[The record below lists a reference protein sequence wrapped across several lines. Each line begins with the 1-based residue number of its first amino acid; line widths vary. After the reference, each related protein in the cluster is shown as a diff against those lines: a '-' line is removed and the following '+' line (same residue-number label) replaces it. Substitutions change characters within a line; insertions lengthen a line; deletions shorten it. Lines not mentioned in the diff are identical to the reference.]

1 MWKGCATAYAVR
13 NAVYAI
19 HLARAGMTGP
29 PEPFLGRDGLAD
41 HYPKPFEWVP
51 YGTAPKDFHI
61 PQANIKCWPVAYQMQ
76 AAAWCGIELGKL
88 TKAEDIVSIEVEANA
103 FAVFESGG
111 EPEKWDPKTKG
122 TADHSL
128 PYILAWGLKHGAIEE
143 KAFTPESY
151 LDPAMR
157 PLLNKITVEMSEE
170 FTKEYPSEMHMRAT
184 ATDTNGAKH
193 VADILNPIG
202 HRLNPMSLAEIGE
215 KFSRLAAPRLGAK
228 NVATA
233 LKHLEM
239 IEEAEN
245 VKSAFDALEVTK
257 I

>member
-1 MWKGCATAYAVR
+1 
-13 NAVYAI
+13 
-19 HLARAGMTGP
+19 
-29 PEPFLGRDGLAD
+29 
-41 HYPKPFEWVP
+41 
-51 YGTAPKDFHI
+51 
-61 PQANIKCWPVAYQMQ
+61 MQ